1 MILKREKEGEIS
13 CSCALRIVPLIR
25 KNTVLSGEFITVIPL
40 QMKPSHGNPD
50 EDPQRLPRVP
60 SGVSYTGTNQNKILE
75 L

>member
-40 QMKPSHGNPD
+40 QMKPNLGA
-50 EDPQRLPRVP
+50 L
-60 SGVSYTGTNQNKILE
+60 SYKRPTATLF
-75 L
+75 